1 MDFLQYIRYSHPE
14 QYVLDNFQRPL
25 LLFHQSDITD
35 YDIWHTLQDAPDAT
49 FLTVSRAAANRVN
62 NIVISRGFQN
72 ETPCQAYL
80 SKMTCTISSRFATCA
95 SW

>member
-1 MDFLQYIRYSHPE
+1 MDFLQYIRYSRPE
-14 QYVLDNFQRPL
+14 QYVLDNFQCPL

-72 ETPCQAYL
+72 ETPV
-80 SKMTCTISSRFATCA
+80 SSIPL
-95 SW
+95 